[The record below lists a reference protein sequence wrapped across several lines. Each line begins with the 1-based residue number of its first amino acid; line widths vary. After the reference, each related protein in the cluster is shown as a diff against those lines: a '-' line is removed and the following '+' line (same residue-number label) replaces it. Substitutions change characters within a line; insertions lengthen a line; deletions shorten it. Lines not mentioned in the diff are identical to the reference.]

1 MTRITAVEQAV
12 QVFQEEM
19 IEVRM
24 LAQQIKT
31 QPGGLQRQ
39 KTMINPDTAGI
50 DGNGG
55 VLNAGGGLG
64 ANVLPLAPGQ
74 VMPGMPN
81 FIQRNDQV
89 RTSG

>member
-1 MTRITAVEQAV
+1 MSRITAVEQAV

-31 QPGGLQRQ
+31 QPGGLARQ

-50 DGNGG
+50 DGSGG
-55 VLNAGGGLG
+55 ILNADGG
-64 ANVLPLAPGQ
+64 LAPG
-74 VMPGMPN
+74 V
-81 FIQRNDQV
+81 
-89 RTSG
+89 